1 MLRIALFSDSL
12 VLMKDAECETLP
24 QLREAL
30 VRDLRS
36 RRRRGTV
43 PVFISLFWILVSL
56 VISINT
62 AFGQLGENATAHN
75 LALGLML
82 GWLPIFILACIVDHN
97 PVSTNDVREALN
109 RFLNTVRFSL
119 LDVDNQKTY
128 VQNQSQV
135 ADELQLLDDL
145 KDYERELGSFFCDFA
160 GQGRTRW
167 HYGVAHSVLAAV
179 ENVGVAEIGRGWF
192 DSLPDRHEK
201 LVLGPAASM
210 GLHYFDLNEGWQI
223 AAAIFIVLGTLL
235 GAFIISILTP
245 TVGLGCRSCGYMI
258 YFILTLF
265 SFGIEM
271 LVWKDIS
278 ENYEGR
284 AAIPRIGFLQRVSTP
299 RRVEPYMARFRKLST
314 HEKLDRVVFK
324 PWDVV
329 NTGWLVYI
337 VCSQTFS
344 LYNNCQC
351 IGSTWGLGF
360 NGGYVDFL
368 SVVTYKA
375 IGILTY

>member
-135 ADELQLLDDL
+135 ADELSVARRSQGLR
-145 KDYERELGSFFCDFA
+145 ER
-160 GQGRTRW
+160 
-167 HYGVAHSVLAAV
+167 
-179 ENVGVAEIGRGWF
+179 VGVF
-192 DSLPDRHEK
+192 
-201 LVLGPAASM
+201 
-210 GLHYFDLNEGWQI
+210 
-223 AAAIFIVLGTLL
+223 LL
-235 GAFIISILTP
+235 
-245 TVGLGCRSCGYMI
+245 
-258 YFILTLF
+258 
-265 SFGIEM
+265 
-271 LVWKDIS
+271 
-278 ENYEGR
+278 
-284 AAIPRIGFLQRVSTP
+284 
-299 RRVEPYMARFRKLST
+299 
-314 HEKLDRVVFK
+314 
-324 PWDVV
+324 
-329 NTGWLVYI
+329 
-337 VCSQTFS
+337 
-344 LYNNCQC
+344 
-351 IGSTWGLGF
+351 
-360 NGGYVDFL
+360 
-368 SVVTYKA
+368 
-375 IGILTY
+375 